1 MIYFLLFDL
10 LYAISEIPDTSD
22 SASELPV
29 TTDISNLT
37 NVFPALH

>member
-10 LYAISEIPDTSD
+10 LYAISEIPDNSD

-29 TTDISNLT
+29 TTDISNLAKAL
-37 NVFPALH
+37 PALH